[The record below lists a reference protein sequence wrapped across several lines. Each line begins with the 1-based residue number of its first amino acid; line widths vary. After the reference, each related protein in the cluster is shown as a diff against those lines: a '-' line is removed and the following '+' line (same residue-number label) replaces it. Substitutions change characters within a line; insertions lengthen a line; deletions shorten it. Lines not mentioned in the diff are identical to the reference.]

1 MSWAT
6 ILAPLTGAQ
15 ADKAIL
21 EAGAALAAPFQA
33 ELRAAHAPA
42 DAADLMP
49 WMGEGFMGGV
59 QMAALDSLKEAAQ
72 AGEAAAQA
80 HFAALAYGK
89 KSFRSLVS
97 PVWSALCMEARLADV
112 VVFGPEPARGKGALV
127 EAFQQILM
135 EERRP
140 VLVARRTPD
149 PKAPVAVAWDG
160 GREASR
166 AARSAI
172 PWLQKAAEVTVLAAP
187 QATPRDYEPTRLV
200 EHLAERGVK
209 AKLKVLT
216 VSADAG
222 QAILENA
229 VALGAGMLVAGAFG
243 HPRFQQFI
251 FGGATRTLMQ
261 SEDGPSLFLSH

>member
-15 ADKAIL
+15 GDKGIL
-21 EAGAALAAPFQA
+21 QAAAALAAPFEA
-33 ELRAAHAPA
+33 EMRAAHAPA

-72 AGEAAAQA
+72 AGETAAQA
-80 HFAALAYGK
+80 SFKGEPYGPK
-89 KSFRSLVS
+89 TFRSLAS
-97 PVWSALCMEARLADV
+97 PVWSSLCMEARLSDV

-140 VLVARRTPD
+140 VLVARRLPD
-149 PKAPVAVAWDG
+149 PKAPVVVAWDG

-172 PWLQKAAEVTVLAAP
+172 PWLQKASSVTVLAAP
-187 QATPRDYEPTRLV
+187 QATPRDYDPARLI

-209 AKLKVLT
+209 AELRLLDV
-216 VSADAG
+216 AHDAG
-222 QAILENA
+222 EAILEKA
-229 VALGAGMLVAGAFG
+229 QALSRIAWPASCATFRSFSSALTPRSARCSIRRAG
-243 HPRFQQFI
+243 
-251 FGGATRTLMQ
+251 
-261 SEDGPSLFLSH
+261 S

>member
-6 ILAPLTGAQ
+6 ILAPLTGADS
-15 ADKAIL
+15 DKGVLA
-21 EAGAALAAPFQA
+21 AAAALAAPFEA
-33 ELRAAHAPA
+33 ELCAAHTPA

-59 QMAALDSLKEAAQ
+59 QMAALDSLREAALQ
-72 AGEAAAQA
+72 SEKAARASFEREA
-80 HFAALAYGK
+80 YSK
-89 KSFRSLVS
+89 KTFRSLAS
-97 PVWSALCMEARLADV
+97 PVWSSLCMEARLADV
-112 VVFGPEPARGKGALV
+112 VVFGPEPARGKGALI
-127 EAFQQILM
+127 EAFQQVLM

-140 VLVARRTPD
+140 VLLARRGPD
-149 PKAPVAVAWDG
+149 PALPVAVAWDG

-172 PWLQKAAEVTVLAAP
+172 PWLQKAKAVTVLAAP
-187 QATPRDYEPTRLV
+187 QATPRDYDPNRLV

-209 AKLKVLT
+209 AQLNLLDA
-216 VSADAG
+216 SGDAG
-222 QAILENA
+222 QAILDA
-229 VALGAGMLVAGAFG
+229 AQSLGAGMLVAGAFG

-261 SEDGPSLFLSH
+261 AEDGPSLFLSH